1 MKLYIFIASGGYG
14 GINGAIIYVM
24 NKKIYLEE
32 KGWNVFILAKDNDNV
47 VIPYYIENP
56 ILSFQ
61 ELQFSYSQFNKRK
74 SSLVIESMI
83 DEMDIRN
90 KDIDECIIESY
101 TDISATWVEE
111 LAHKLS
117 GKHIFNCVRENPHCY
132 NEEYFKFLKFKYDRH
147 ELFGMSKNTVS
158 KFLDAYMEIEPNESL
173 QIKTPCDNSVQDI
186 ETDLIRKINLTVDY
200 RICTVARLDKGYI
213 IPMINGIEEFCLKN
227 KKTVQ
232 IVFIAGAYHKEAI
245 VNIQNRLKNN
255 KYITYVITGFL
266 FPVPA
271 KLLHM
276 MDLAICTAGAVLTT
290 YGSGVPTISMDV
302 SSYDAIGIYGYNTYN
317 THYHSD
323 EESIPLSYLIEK
335 VLINKILKTENKLPD
350 YSYVNEILEE
360 GLQKVNEYYSTKEYY
375 DVYNVINLYGKYKLN
390 ITISRLFSPQFY
402 KKLVEIK
409 ARWKNK

>member
-1 MKLYIFIASGGYG
+1 
-14 GINGAIIYVM
+14 
-24 NKKIYLEE
+24 
-32 KGWNVFILAKDNDNV
+32 
-47 VIPYYIENP
+47 
-56 ILSFQ
+56 
-61 ELQFSYSQFNKRK
+61 
-74 SSLVIESMI
+74 
-83 DEMDIRN
+83 
-90 KDIDECIIESY
+90 
-101 TDISATWVEE
+101 
-111 LAHKLS
+111 
-117 GKHIFNCVRENPHCY
+117 
-132 NEEYFKFLKFKYDRH
+132 
-147 ELFGMSKNTVS
+147 
-158 KFLDAYMEIEPNESL
+158 
-173 QIKTPCDNSVQDI
+173 
-186 ETDLIRKINLTVDY
+186 
-200 RICTVARLDKGYI
+200 
-213 IPMINGIEEFCLKN
+213 
-227 KKTVQ
+227 
-232 IVFIAGAYHKEAI
+232 
-245 VNIQNRLKNN
+245 
-255 KYITYVITGFL
+255 
-266 FPVPA
+266 
-271 KLLHM
+271 